1 MSVLQQ
7 QRLLSAA
14 AVVVPVAAVG
24 TALFTQHRLDMMP
37 CPWCV
42 LQRMIFLSIA
52 LAALPGVLLPGR
64 ATRWPSGLL
73 MLVLAVCGMAAALWQ
88 HFVAAA
94 SQSCAQT
101 LADRVVRGSGLDEML
116 PEVFAPYASCADA
129 AARLLGV
136 PYEFYSLSLFT
147 LLAVAAVGV
156 LRSGR

>member
-1 MSVLQQ
+1 MSVFEQ
-7 QRLLSAA
+7 QRPLSGVAVLLPIA
-14 AVVVPVAAVG
+14 AVA

-52 LAALPGVLLPGR
+52 LAALPGLLLPGR
-64 ATRWPSGLL
+64 MTRWPSGLL
-73 MLVLAVCGMAAALWQ
+73 MLLLAGCGMAAALWQ

-101 LADRVVRGSGLDEML
+101 LADRVVRSIGLDEML

-129 AARLLGV
+129 AAKLLGV
-136 PYEFYSLSLFT
+136 PYEFYSLTLFT
-147 LLAVAAVGV
+147 LLGVAAVLV
-156 LRSGR
+156 LRSRR

>member
-1 MSVLQQ
+1 MSVFEQ
-7 QRLLSAA
+7 QRPLSGVAVLLPIA
-14 AVVVPVAAVG
+14 AVA

-42 LQRMIFLSIA
+42 LQRMIFLAIA
-52 LAALPGVLLPGR
+52 LAALPGALMPGR
-64 ATRWPSGLL
+64 FTRWPSGLL
-73 MLVLAVCGMAAALWQ
+73 MLVLAACGMAAALWQ

-136 PYEFYSLSLFT
+136 PYEFYSLTLFT
-147 LLAVAAVGV
+147 LLAVGAVMV
-156 LRSGR
+156 LRSRR